1 MNNHQSDRV
10 AYLFPGQGSQTVG
23 MGKDLYTQSPVAHG
37 VFEEVEDALDRPST
51 DLLLDVMFDGPDEEL
66 TKTENAQP
74 AIAAVSLAAYFALRA
89 TATNMPPPFMVAG
102 HSLGEYSGLAAAG
115 ALSIPDTMRL
125 VVERGRLM
133 QHACDQRPGG
143 MAALIGIDELS
154 VEDICRETGVEKAN
168 VNSDDQIII
177 SGDHPSLARAID
189 LAAARGARKCVSL
202 PVGGAFHSGLMEPAR
217 SGLVDVIES
226 LDWRDPQIT
235 IVANCDARPLTTARE
250 IKEELA
256 SQIMSCVRWSDSVRY
271 ILDQGVTDFVE
282 VGPGRVLAGLM
293 RRIER
298 SARVRNVNDMDSVLA
313 LAS

>member
-1 MNNHQSDRV
+1 MFRTTQAARV

-23 MGKDLYTQSPVAHG
+23 MGKDLYERSPAARM
-37 VFEEVEDALDRPST
+37 VFEEIDDTLGRRLTS
-51 DLLLDVMFDGPDEEL
+51 VMFQGPDEEL

-74 AIAAVSLAAYFALRA
+74 AIAAVSLAAYRALEEA
-89 TATNMPPPFMVAG
+89 GGAVPAPAMVAG
-102 HSLGEYSGLAAAG
+102 HSLGEYSSLAVAG
-115 ALSIPDTMRL
+115 ALSIADTARL

-154 VEDICRETGVEKAN
+154 VEEICRETGVEKAN

-217 SGLVDVIES
+217 SGLMDVIES
-226 LDWRDPQIT
+226 LDWRDPNIP
-235 IVANCDARPLTTARE
+235 IIANCDARPLTTAQE
-250 IKEELA
+250 VKEELV
-256 SQIMSCVRWSDSVRY
+256 SQIMSCVRWSASVRY

-282 VGPGRVLAGLM
+282 VGPGRVLAGLL

-298 SARVRNVNDMDSVLA
+298 SARVSNVNDMDSVLA

>member
-1 MNNHQSDRV
+1 MFRTTQTARV

-23 MGKDLYTQSPVAHG
+23 MGKDLYERSPAARM
-37 VFEEVEDALDRPST
+37 VFEEIDDTLGRRLTS
-51 DLLLDVMFDGPDEEL
+51 VMFQGPDEEL

-74 AIAAVSLAAYFALRA
+74 AITAVSLAAYMALEEASGAFRVPA
-89 TATNMPPPFMVAG
+89 MVAG
-102 HSLGEYSGLAAAG
+102 HSLGEYSSLAVAG
-115 ALSIPDTMRL
+115 ALSIADTARL

-154 VEDICRETGVEKAN
+154 VEEICRETGVEKAN

-202 PVGGAFHSGLMEPAR
+202 QVGGAFHSGLMEPAR

-235 IVANCDARPLTTARE
+235 IVANCDARPLTTAQE
-250 IKEELA
+250 IKEELTG
-256 SQIMSCVRWSDSVRY
+256 QIMSCVRWSASVRY
-271 ILDQGVTDFVE
+271 ILDQGVTEFVE
-282 VGPGRVLAGLM
+282 VGPGRVLAGLL

-298 SARVRNVNDMDSVLA
+298 SARVSNVNDMDSVLA